1 MTHLSI
7 SHLLLLLTVM
17 QRQGCM
23 RCYAFASNL
32 TPKPAHGRSLASY
45 WGAKIRGGNTFS
57 SATGSQMW
65 ASTTTTSSASSRAS
79 SQAATPMESGI
90 VSLAKKAKESL
101 PIAGSC
107 TMKDFGGLSYLESSN
122 EYRVLFVLGGPGAG
136 KGTQSEMLVENFPCV
151 HLSAGQLL
159 RDESTKPDSKY
170 AKLINECLVAGTIV
184 PVEIS
189 LSLLKNAMEQAS
201 GKSLIFLVDGFP
213 RNFDNLDGWTGLMP
227 TCSIVLGVLNFHC
240 PISVLEKRILE
251 RAKASGRSDD
261 NLTSLRK
268 RFTTFEKET
277 IPVVDS
283 LRLVQHETSLQVF
296 DIQGDQPLETVWQET
311 RTHMNSFMAHD
322 VISAN
327 AQLLQAVAT
336 RNVDLYTTLCAA
348 EIFSADD
355 SPENI
360 MQAQEGNGNDMTVHN
375 AKIEFITGAKASVS
389 YDRIIGGVAIR
400 ETRIWSHQWVT
411 GWRMIH
417 FSRSPAS
424 S

>member
-1 MTHLSI
+1 
-7 SHLLLLLTVM
+7 
-17 QRQGCM
+17 M

-32 TPKPAHGRSLASY
+32 ARKPAHGRSLASY
-45 WGAKIRGGNTFS
+45 WGANIRGGTYS
-57 SATGSQMW
+57 SATGSQIW
-65 ASTTTTSSASSRAS
+65 ASTTAASSAT
-79 SQAATPMESGI
+79 SQAATPMEPGP
-90 VSLAKKAKESL
+90 VSLVNKAKESL
-101 PIAGSC
+101 SIAGSASC
-107 TMKDFGGLSYLESSN
+107 TMKDFGGLSYRESTN

-136 KGTQSEMLVENFPCV
+136 KGTQSELLLENYPCV

-159 RDESTKPDSKY
+159 RDETTKPNSKY
-170 AKLINECLVAGTIV
+170 AKLIDECLVAGKIV

-213 RNFDNLDGWTGLMP
+213 RNFDNLEGWTGVMP
-227 TCSIVLGVLNFHC
+227 TCSIVLGVLNFQC

-261 NLTSLRK
+261 NLSSLRK

-277 IPVVDS
+277 VPVVDA
-283 LRLVQHETSLQVF
+283 LRLVQDETSLQVV

-311 RTHMNSFMAHD
+311 QTHVNSFLAHD
-322 VISAN
+322 VISSN
-327 AQLLQAVAT
+327 AQLLHAVGT
-336 RNVDLYTTLCAA
+336 QNVDLYTALCA
-348 EIFSADD
+348 EEMFYTDD
-355 SPENI
+355 SPGKV
-360 MQAQEGNGNDMTVHN
+360 MQAQEGSGNDVTVHN
-375 AKIEFITGAKASVS
+375 AKIEFIAGTKASVS
-389 YDRIIGGVAIR
+389 YDRVIGGVAIR
-400 ETRIWSHQWVT
+400 ETRIWSHQGEK